1 MAGQMVT
8 LTLMTTAESG
18 VPADWATAGGAAS
31 PAHNGAARTSFQIA
45 FRIASLHHDR
55 PDLITRGLG
64 SAIQHPCHAGYRF
77 AKAPRGGAA
86 AHDWSGSSVL
96 EECNEEISSRDRG
109 RRAGRRG
116 ACRATRDAGHL
127 LRAGR
132 KPHRARA
139 HPQGPEPHPPHAR
152 TLLLH
157 GHRR

>member
-18 VPADWATAGGAAS
+18 VPAGWAKAGEAAGAAAS
-31 PAHNGAARTSFQIA
+31 PAQSGAARASLRIA
-45 FRIASLHHDR
+45 FRIASLHHG
-55 PDLITRGLG
+55 RGDGGGLFNIHAMQGKG
-64 SAIQHPCHAGYRF
+64 SPRLRD
-77 AKAPRGGAA
+77 KAPA
-86 AHDWSGSSVL
+86 WLETTVGSML
-96 EECNEEISSRDRG
+96 EECNEEISGGDRG

-116 ACRATRDAGHL
+116 ARRAARDAGHL

-132 KPHRARA
+132 KPHRART
-139 HPQGPEPHPPHAR
+139 HSQGPEPHPPHPR